1 MWVKPLFYEG
11 KTGLEDK
18 YNNNSNNSNNVS
30 TVDLYEFHTQW
41 VYMWWWQPLGSFS
54 LHWIGPAAFQ
64 FRVSLT
70 IELRVAVN
78 HRGDSDQHL
87 SFVSLHHQL
96 QLSAR
101 LLDQL
106 ACVTQRQVLC
116 HCTINLTERERGDVY
131 QCAPKKQCYS
141 KSPVQDSNSTVVE
154 RSNIKIF
161 EKKSSLFLIYL
172 KNVFK
177 NTVGLDKYFRCGC

>member
-1 MWVKPLFYEG
+1 MKG
-11 KTGLEDK
+11 KQVWRTNTTTTATTATMFPQLI
-18 YNNNSNNSNNVS
+18 
-30 TVDLYEFHTQW
+30 
-41 VYMWWWQPLGSFS
+41 YMNFIHSGFICDDGSHSAVS

-106 ACVTQRQVLC
+106 ACITQRQVLC
-116 HCTINLTERERGDVY
+116 HCTINLTERERDVY

-154 RSNIKIF
+154 RSTIKIF

>member
-1 MWVKPLFYEG
+1 MWVKPLFYEW

-18 YNNNSNNSNNVS
+18 YNSNNNSNNVS

-41 VYMWWWQPLGSFS
+41 VYMWWWQPLASFS

-87 SFVSLHHQL
+87 PFVSLHHQL

-101 LLDQL
+101 LLNQL
-106 ACVTQRQVLC
+106 PCVTQRQVLC
-116 HCTINLTERERGDVY
+116 HCTINLTERERERERWLSLRY
-131 QCAPKKQCYS
+131 KKTMQQYEPCRIQT
-141 KSPVQDSNSTVVE
+141 VQLWRDFKNLWEENFPFSN
-154 RSNIKIF
+154 
-161 EKKSSLFLIYL
+161 LF
-172 KNVFK
+172 KNVFI
-177 NTVGLDKYFRCGC
+177 NTISVI

>member
-1 MWVKPLFYEG
+1 MWVKPLFYEW

-18 YNNNSNNSNNVS
+18 YNSNNNSNNVS

-41 VYMWWWQPLGSFS
+41 VYMWWWQPLASFS

-87 SFVSLHHQL
+87 PFVSLHHQL

-101 LLDQL
+101 LLNQL
-106 ACVTQRQVLC
+106 PCVTQRQVLC
-116 HCTINLTERERGDVY
+116 HCTINLTERERERDGY
-131 QCAPKKQCYS
+131 HYATKKQCNSMSPAGFKQYS
-141 KSPVQDSNSTVVE
+141 CGETL
-154 RSNIKIF
+154 KIF
-161 EKKSSLFLIYL
+161 EKKTSLFLIYSKMFL
-172 KNVFK
+172 
-177 NTVGLDKYFRCGC
+177 